1 MSHPNRYM
9 QRQYMARHRQRKRE
23 ARLQELE
30 VLQREREA
38 LQPELEPEP
47 FLQQFEEPPPNP
59 QPKKVPKNSTE
70 RVRAFRARKKLLQG
84 GVELAVKKG
93 KVRMTSTERV
103 HKFRMLKKLK
113 LSQSEPEVQ
122 VQFVPNEREAGAGD
136 PLEAI
141 KEEPM
146 LGECSANVVSECLNS
161 DPLLVPLK
169 YDPCVE
175 SDACRADPM
184 DPGAST
190 SAIQTIKQEPD
201 PELSTPAL
209 DGFFGPAALWESLQ
223 NVPDPV
229 TEPDQEGAP
238 RGRKNPTVTLDSIK
252 KELTYECELCGKRF
266 RKSADFFQHK
276 LTHGEELKCADCDE
290 RFFRTWDL
298 EKHRVEKHSD
308 SEIYKCDTCSKTFI
322 EHWRLLRHQRTH
334 STEKKFKCD
343 MCDKSFTESGNLA
356 KHKKQVHTK
365 DRPFS
370 CEICSKSY
378 PQKKDLQGHM
388 LVHTMKRFACTVC
401 QEEFS
406 LLDEKRAHMRELHP
420 NETVEKTFTCTVCEA
435 TFNSKL
441 KHSSHVLTH
450 GERRFEC
457 QFCMKKFHT
466 NARVRKHMKSH
477 RVELYSKC
485 HICDKCFSQDCN
497 LKRHIEQMHMQ
508 GDRYSCL
515 HCTALFDSADEL
527 RGHRESEH
535 QNEHPYKCPCC
546 PKAFAFHQSLVNHAK
561 CHNNPKRHLQEF
573 IKPSPRKRKQQQ
585 PKEASDGTEV
595 AVKKRGRP
603 KKKIVV
609 MPEPEFVD
617 LMETVMLRETVP
629 IKVECDAGEH
639 AEPAQLDSSELVSEI
654 KVESTIFEE
663 TETTDKTCLI

>member
-1 MSHPNRYM
+1 
-9 QRQYMARHRQRKRE
+9 MARSKHLQNKYSRAYRQRKRE
-23 ARLQELE
+23 ARL
-30 VLQREREA
+30 REREA
-38 LQPELEPEP
+38 LLGPPPSAQISNAERMRNYRLRKKLSAQAEAEVN
-47 FLQQFEEPPPNP
+47 FPPNP
-59 QPKKVPKNSTE
+59 STE
-70 RVRAFRARKKLLQG
+70 QGQSPPLPAIKGRKTSAERMRRYRMRKKLKEQAEPKEFEYQKRTRMK
-84 GVELAVKKG
+84 VLA
-93 KVRMTSTERV
+93 
-103 HKFRMLKKLK
+103 
-113 LSQSEPEVQ
+113 EPEVE
-122 VQFVPNEREAGAGD
+122 VHFVPNDRAAMACD
-136 PLEAI
+136 PLATVKVE
-141 KEEPM
+141 
-146 LGECSANVVSECLNS
+146 LSSDECADSDWDVPKPDSET
-161 DPLLVPLK
+161 VG
-169 YDPCVE
+169 V
-175 SDACRADPM
+175 DPM
-184 DPGAST
+184 DPGVST
-190 SAIQTIKQEPD
+190 SAVPTIKQEPD

-209 DGFFGPAALWESLQ
+209 DGFFGPTALWESLQ

-238 RGRKNPTVTLDSIK
+238 RGRKNPTVTLESIK

-308 SEIYKCDTCSKTFI
+308 SEIYKCDICSKTFI

-365 DRPFS
+365 DRPFA

-388 LVHTMKRFACTVC
+388 LVHTMKRFACTIC

-406 LLDEKRAHMRELHP
+406 LLHEKRKHMRELHP
-420 NETVEKTFTCTVCEA
+420 NETVEKSFTCTVCEA

-508 GDRYSCL
+508 GDRFSCL
-515 HCTALFDSADEL
+515 HCTSLFDSADEL

-573 IKPSPRKRKQQQ
+573 IKPTPRKRKQQQ
-585 PKEASDGTEV
+585 PKEASDGDGTKVV
-595 AVKKRGRP
+595 AKKRGRP
-603 KKKIVV
+603 KKLVET

-617 LMETVMLRETVP
+617 LMETVMLRETEP
-629 IKVECDAGEH
+629 IEVEYDAGEQQQV
-639 AEPAQLDSSELVSEI
+639 QLDDSELVSEI
-654 KVESTIFEE
+654 KVESTSFEE
-663 TETTDKTCLI
+663 TEATEECL

>member
-1 MSHPNRYM
+1 
-9 QRQYMARHRQRKRE
+9 MARSKHLQNKYSRAYRQRKRE
-23 ARLQELE
+23 ARL
-30 VLQREREA
+30 REREA
-38 LQPELEPEP
+38 HQALLG
-47 FLQQFEEPPPNP
+47 PPPSAPISNA
-59 QPKKVPKNSTE
+59 E
-70 RVRAFRARKKLLQG
+70 RMRNYRLRKKLSAQA
-84 GVELAVKKG
+84 EAPNS
-93 KVRMTSTERV
+93 STEPGQSPPLPAIKGR
-103 HKFRMLKKLK
+103 KTSAERMRRYRMRKKLTEQAEPK
-113 LSQSEPEVQ
+113 KEFEYQKRMRMKVLAEPEVE
-122 VQFVPNEREAGAGD
+122 VHFVPSDRTAMACD
-136 PLEAI
+136 PLATVKLE
-141 KEEPM
+141 
-146 LGECSANVVSECLNS
+146 LST
-161 DPLLVPLK
+161 D
-169 YDPCVE
+169 
-175 SDACRADPM
+175 ADPM